1 MYVIAIH
8 IHMPFLFK
16 KLDIEV
22 PGTTQVQKY
31 KEILKNSIKFYK

>member
-1 MYVIAIH
+1 
-8 IHMPFLFK
+8 MPFVI

-31 KEILKNSIKFYK
+31 KEILKIQLNFINRLTIL